1 MPPKHHHHRH
11 IPALFHEMEL
21 FKDFFDWDLDDL
33 SKFETDSS
41 ISLYEDENKIFVEAA
56 MPGIDPKDIEISF
69 EKGILWMKA
78 ETKKEEKDVK
88 YHMRAQNCFSYR
100 LPIPSRVDENKEP
113 EATYENG
120 ILKVAFEKTKASKP
134 KKIEIKVK

>member
-1 MPPKHHHHRH
+1 
-11 IPALFHEMEL
+11 MEV
-21 FKDFFDWDLDDL
+21 FRDFFDWDLDDF
-33 SKFETDSS
+33 SRFETNSS

-56 MPGIDPKDIEISF
+56 MPGINPKDIQICF
-69 EKGILWMKA
+69 EKGILWLKA

-88 YHMRAQNCFSYR
+88 YHMKAQNNFSYR
-100 LPIPSRVDENKEP
+100 LPIPSRIDENVEP

-134 KKIEIKVK
+134 RKIEIKVK